1 MQRFL
6 VVDDSSFARM
16 MVRRCLESAGVPGDA
31 ICEAADGQ
39 QALNTLRDETSF
51 QAIISD
57 LNMPVLD
64 GRSMLR
70 RVRASPRLCHIP
82 VIIVSSL
89 VNDERRA
96 DLTQLGAAAVVGKP
110 ITPQVILSLCAA
122 LEIPL

>member
-1 MQRFL
+1 MQHFL

-16 MVRRCLESAGVPGDA
+16 MVRRCLETAGVPADT
-31 ICEAADGQ
+31 IQEAEDGQ
-39 QALNTLRDETSF
+39 QALNALRGTHTIDV
-51 QAIISD
+51 IISD

-70 RVRASPRLCHIP
+70 RIRASPRLCHIP

-96 DLTQLGAAAVVGKP
+96 DLMQLGAHAVVSKP
-110 ITPQVILSLCAA
+110 LTPQMMLSLCAT
-122 LEIPL
+122 LEPRP